1 MLDRR
6 LLMKH
11 AFTFII
17 LSLLLTAC
25 GRNDAR
31 LERQVTGTWVV
42 EIGNNIR
49 SVSVIRPDGGYAATV
64 TGFTNGSVVMVE
76 GSFRVKNGELVETV
90 TKSSQ
95 TNEKVPFTVHGQI
108 IRLNNHEMIAKWDT
122 KPVSV
127 VVVARKVK
135 N

>member
-1 MLDRR
+1 
-6 LLMKH
+6 MKH
-11 AFTFII
+11 AFAFLA

-31 LERQVTGTWVV
+31 LQRQVTGTWVV
-42 EIGNNIR
+42 EVGNNIR
-49 SVSVIRPDGGYAATV
+49 SVNLIRPDGSYAAKV
-64 TGFTNGSVVMVE
+64 TGFTNGSVVMIE
-76 GSFRVKNGELVETV
+76 GTFRVKNGELIETV

-95 TNEKVPFTVHGQI
+95 TNEKVPFTVHGKI
-108 IRLNNHEMIAKWDT
+108 IRLNEHEIVAKWDT

-127 VVVARKVK
+127 VVVARKVQ